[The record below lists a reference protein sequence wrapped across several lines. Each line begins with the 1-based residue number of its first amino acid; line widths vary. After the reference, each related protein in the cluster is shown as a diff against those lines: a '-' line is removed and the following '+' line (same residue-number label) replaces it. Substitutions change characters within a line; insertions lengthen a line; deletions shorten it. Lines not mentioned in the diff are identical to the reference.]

1 MSGAAGPPLAG
12 VRVVEF
18 GNLIGG
24 PYAGMLL
31 ADMGAD
37 VVKIEP
43 PGGDLA
49 RGFGPYV
56 GGVSYYFAAINRG
69 KRSVAVDPR
78 APRAAPWV
86 RRLCTTADVVVH
98 NLRHGAMERMGLGCD
113 DLLADNPRLVY
124 AEVSAFGST
133 GPDAARAGIDILF
146 QGESGMMSISGD
158 ETGPPAKTATTV
170 GDYLAGTNAALAVC
184 AALFRRDSTGNGGRV
199 DVSLR
204 DGLIAIQSSWN
215 AMFFADGR
223 QPSRVGT
230 ASWFT
235 APTAAFATSDG
246 HLNLAIV
253 SDRHFEILCDELDLD
268 LAGRPEYASNE
279 LRVRNRA
286 GLEAAVSEVLA
297 SETTDVWL
305 ERMHARGLPAGR
317 IRDLPEVFDDPQVRH
332 NRMRVDLEHPRHG
345 PLPVTG
351 SPVRVDAEPAVADR
365 PPPDLGEHTCEV
377 LRELGAG
384 TAEIEELI
392 AAGAAVA
399 G

>member
-1 MSGAAGPPLAG
+1 MATAAAPPLAG
-12 VRVVEF
+12 VRVIEF
-18 GNLIGG
+18 GNIIGG
-24 PYAGMLL
+24 PYAGMML

-69 KRSVAVDPR
+69 KRSLAVDMRSPL
-78 APRAAPWV
+78 AAPWV
-86 RRLCTTADVVVH
+86 RRLCASADVVVH

-113 DLLADNPRLVY
+113 DLLAENPRLVY

-158 ETGPPAKTATTV
+158 EGGPPAKTATTV

-184 AALFRRDSTGNGGRV
+184 AALFRRSSTGEGGRV
-199 DVSLR
+199 DISLR
-204 DGLIAIQSSWN
+204 DGLVAIQSSWN

-223 QPSRVGT
+223 QPARVGT
-230 ASWFT
+230 GSWFT
-235 APTAAFATSDG
+235 APTATFATSDG

-268 LAGRPEYASNE
+268 LAGRPEYATNE
-279 LRVRNRA
+279 LRVQNRA
-286 GLEAAVSEVLA
+286 GLEAAVSEALA
-297 SETTDVWL
+297 SDTTDVWL

-317 IRDLPEVFDDPQVRH
+317 ILDLPGVFEDPQVRH

-365 PPPDLGEHTCEV
+365 PPPDLGEHTLEV
-377 LRELGAG
+377 LRELGA
-384 TAEIEELI
+384 AEDEIEELI

>member
-1 MSGAAGPPLAG
+1 MATAAAPPLAG
-12 VRVVEF
+12 VRVIEF
-18 GNLIGG
+18 GNIIGG

-69 KRSVAVDPR
+69 KRSVAVDMRSPL
-78 APRAAPWV
+78 AAPWV
-86 RRLCTTADVVVH
+86 RRLCASADVVVH

-113 DLLADNPRLVY
+113 DLLAENPRLVY
-124 AEVSAFGST
+124 AEVSAFGSS
-133 GPDAARAGIDILF
+133 GPDATRAGIDILF

-184 AALFRRDSTGNGGRV
+184 AALFRRGSTGEGGRV
-199 DVSLR
+199 DISLR
-204 DGLIAIQSSWN
+204 DGLVAIQSSWN

-223 QPSRVGT
+223 QPARVGT

-235 APTAAFATSDG
+235 APTATFATSDG
-246 HLNLAIV
+246 YLNLAIV

-268 LAGRPEYASNE
+268 LAGRPEYATNE
-279 LRVRNRA
+279 LRVQNRA
-286 GLEAAVSEVLA
+286 GLEAAVSEALA
-297 SETTDVWL
+297 SDTTDAWL

-317 IRDLPEVFDDPQVRH
+317 ILDLPEVFEDPQVRH

-351 SPVRVDAEPAVADR
+351 SPVRVDAEPAVAGR
-365 PPPDLGEHTCEV
+365 PPPDLGEHTLEV
-377 LRELGAG
+377 LRELGA
-384 TAEIEELI
+384 AEDEIEELI